1 LPNTDEELLV
11 CIQQGEKLAFNEL
24 FSRYDGPLRARLCN
38 IVQDGEIA
46 EDILQEVFIRVW
58 NKAATWEG
66 RGSVRSWLYT
76 IATHLAFNYLRS
88 VRRRPE
94 LSLDEPIE
102 QDDVEEGQS
111 VIRQLESTIP
121 GPAAQ
126 FEESQTRAL
135 VQNLIDDLPEARRE
149 AMYLVHC
156 EDLSVQEAADALG
169 VPAGTVKSRLFYGR
183 KAIEDLLKSYLKE

>member
-1 LPNTDEELLV
+1 MPHTDEELLV
-11 CIQQGEKLAFNEL
+11 CVQQGEKPAFNEL
-24 FSRYDGPLRARLCN
+24 FSRYDGPLRARLCK

-46 EDILQEVFIRVW
+46 EDMLQEVFIRVW

-76 IATHLAFNYLRS
+76 IATHLAFNHLRS

-126 FEESQTRAL
+126 FEASQTRAL
-135 VQNLIDDLPEARRE
+135 VRNLIDDLPEARRE